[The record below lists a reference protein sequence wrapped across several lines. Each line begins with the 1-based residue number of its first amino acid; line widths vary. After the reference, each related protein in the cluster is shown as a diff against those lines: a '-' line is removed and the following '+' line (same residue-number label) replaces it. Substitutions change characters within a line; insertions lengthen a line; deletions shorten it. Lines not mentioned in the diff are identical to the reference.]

1 MSERELEGL
10 KEALKNLNQNDIK
23 VGGDKKTKILI
34 IDSIDITIY
43 FDKFEI
49 NKNKNY
55 IDFFN
60 NNKYI
65 MMIGKNRQLS
75 KVEKIGKPAVKKKSY
90 IREEHDKQ
98 KLEHYKEKIS
108 KLLEVDKKISITKI
122 AQNLGITRQAI
133 YKNIELNVFIENM
146 KKK

>member
-1 MSERELEGL
+1 MEIEEL

-34 IDSIDITIY
+34 IESLDITIY

-60 NNKYI
+60 NNKYV
-65 MMIGKNRQLS
+65 MMIGKNSQLS
-75 KVEKIGKPAVKKKSY
+75 KVDKIGKPAIRKKNY
-90 IREEHDKQ
+90 IREEHDKK
-98 KLEHYKEKIS
+98 KLTEYKEKIS

-122 AQNLGITRQAI
+122 AENLGITRQAI
-133 YKNIELNVFIENM
+133 YKNIELNLFIEKM
-146 KKK
+146 KKE